1 MALITYKDTVRIRKM
16 IEDQG
21 ADPKEV
27 AAYFNITL
35 DQVKGYFPGGKLPK
49 VVKKAAVDPTT

>member
-1 MALITYKDTVRIRKM
+1 M
-16 IEDQG
+16 IENQG